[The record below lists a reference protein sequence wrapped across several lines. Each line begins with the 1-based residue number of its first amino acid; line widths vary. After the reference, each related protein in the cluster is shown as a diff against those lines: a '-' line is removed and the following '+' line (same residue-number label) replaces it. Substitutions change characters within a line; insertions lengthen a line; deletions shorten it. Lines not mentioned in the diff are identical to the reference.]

1 MKLSIRVDLG
11 DGPYTVTT
19 NLFTIVAWERKYKS
33 KSSDLAKGIG
43 MEDLA
48 FLAYEASKQAGVT
61 VPAVFDDFV
70 KKVQDLS
77 VVESTE
83 ERPTI
88 EAPSGGD

>member
-48 FLAYEASKQAGVT
+48 FLAYEASKQNKIV
-61 VPAVFDDFV
+61 VPAVFDEFI
-70 KKVQDLS
+70 KKVQDIG
-77 VVESTE
+77 VEEAE
-83 ERPTI
+83 EARPTV
-88 EAPSGGD
+88 EAPSDGN

>member
-1 MKLSIRVDLG
+1 MKISISVDLG
-11 DGPYTVTT
+11 DGAYTVTT

-70 KKVQDLS
+70 KKVQDLG
-77 VVESTE
+77 VEDADQA
-83 ERPTI
+83 RPTE
-88 EAPSGGD
+88 EAPSDDN